1 MWGVSSS
8 RVILISDISHAIPV
22 RIQRNGLRLIASGSG
37 HIDRLTHNF
46 VPHSADVKEG
56 DLLVTSG
63 LGGKYPEGYPVSRVV
78 LVRTDESREFAT
90 IYSQPVAQID
100 RLRYM
105 LLLSAEKTNKSSN
118 TLKKANAVAAGKS

>member
-1 MWGVSSS
+1 
-8 RVILISDISHAIPV
+8 LISDISHAIPV

-37 HIDRLTHNF
+37 QIDRLIHNF

-63 LGGKYPEGYPVSRVV
+63 LGGKFPEGYPVARVV

-105 LLLSAEKTNKSSN
+105 LLLSKEQPAETSNKV
-118 TLKKANAVAAGKS
+118 KKAKTSAGKS

>member
-1 MWGVSSS
+1 M
-8 RVILISDISHAIPV
+8 ILISDISHAIPV

-37 HIDRLTHNF
+37 QIDRLIHNF

-63 LGGKYPEGYPVSRVV
+63 LGGKYPEGYPVARVV
-78 LVRTDESREFAT
+78 VVRTDESREFAT
-90 IYSQPVAQID
+90 IYSEPVAQID

-105 LLLSAEKTNKSSN
+105 LLLSKEQPQNQSKKQAINNTRSKKT
-118 TLKKANAVAAGKS
+118 TTAAGKS